1 MVAVWVVTWSL
12 SQASLQRADS
22 LATSRALAGSPS
34 AFGHLALLVRSPFAY
49 RKHTNVSE
57 SPCCS
62 AKTSSMERDLLK
74 MLVILI
80 LQ

>member
-1 MVAVWVVTWSL
+1 MLTQSL
-12 SQASLQRADS
+12 SQTSLQRADS
-22 LATSRALAGSPS
+22 SATSRSLVGSLS
-34 AFGHLALLVRSPFAY
+34 AFGHLVLLVRPPSAY

-62 AKTSSMERDLLK
+62 AKTSPMEWDLLK